1 MYDTAGLLVV
11 CCGSGCLVFKCL
23 KSSVVGPPLY
33 HMTIKNMVLF
43 YLHKFVVNDTPY
55 STNNVLVGN
64 IHHLFCLEIFPDF
77 LCFGIAWIW
86 MIICDIIHND
96 ISCLDVGLSF
106 CVVKCA
112 AAPLF
117 TDQAAGQQ
125 ELNGQQA
132 TQQCWVLCQ
141 CQEILVHRTG
151 SLFIEVWT
159 RLCSSNSL

>member
-1 MYDTAGLLVV
+1 MTLHTVQTMSLLEIFTTSFA
-11 CCGSGCLVFKCL
+11 C
-23 KSSVVGPPLY
+23 
-33 HMTIKNMVLF
+33 
-43 YLHKFVVNDTPY
+43 
-55 STNNVLVGN
+55 
-64 IHHLFCLEIFPDF
+64 EIFPDF
-77 LCFGIAWIW
+77 LCFGVAWIW

-132 TQQCWVLCQ
+132 TQQC
-141 CQEILVHRTG
+141 
-151 SLFIEVWT
+151 
-159 RLCSSNSL
+159 